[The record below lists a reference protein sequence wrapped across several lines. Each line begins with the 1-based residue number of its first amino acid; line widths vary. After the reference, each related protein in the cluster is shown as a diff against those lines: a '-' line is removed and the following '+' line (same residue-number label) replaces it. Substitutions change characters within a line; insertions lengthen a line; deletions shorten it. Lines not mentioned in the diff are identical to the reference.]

1 MLNREQHIKDIE
13 NKIKVIFQKDEIKR
27 IEVKLANNLIDE
39 WRFLTKWKEDNTH
52 NIIENYI
59 LDEEITK
66 NIKIMNKDFEILEN
80 QDMNYIKKIKRLN
93 DGKIFFI
100 GQSVNIG
107 KIVYFIP
114 DYINGKIKVKIKCC
128 NSKKS
133 NPFITS
139 YFDGLDIERD
149 LLDI

>member
-27 IEVKLANNLIDE
+27 IEVKLATNLIDE

-66 NIKIMNKDFEILEN
+66 
-80 QDMNYIKKIKRLN
+80 KIK
-93 DGKIFFI
+93 
-100 GQSVNIG
+100 
-107 KIVYFIP
+107 
-114 DYINGKIKVKIKCC
+114 
-128 NSKKS
+128 
-133 NPFITS
+133 
-139 YFDGLDIERD
+139 
-149 LLDI
+149 